1 MALEMARIRVF
12 GMKSDLKNTMVT
24 LRKLESVQIDEFSE
38 TTDIELE
45 SFEFKEEDRQKQ
57 RHLDELLSKVEGLQN
72 ALECESDIEPDNY
85 NQDYFKEAESGVEEL
100 SAQVEELTERRETLA
115 AEAASLPRYETT
127 LEKLIPE
134 IPDSARE
141 SKNQTVGIIVKRQN
155 MDVLEVLRDR
165 LTDITDN
172 HAEITSRKI
181 DEETQGMLVIFPRRY
196 SDEVD
201 HLLGEKD
208 VARLRLPEEFE
219 HNDPDSI
226 LVAIQKR
233 IEAIPLELEELDDEQ
248 EHLKENW
255 CLRLTRWAESIRE
268 DLQMFEMYA
277 RLAQTDATFVLM
289 GWTPNKKLQELQKTL
304 TDEVGEQVFV
314 EELPIAD
321 EIKQKAPIIL
331 ENPQAVRP
339 FERLVHLLASPTYEG
354 LDPTWLIAIFFPV
367 IFGMILGDA
376 GYGVVLLGICLLL
389 MRRFKAGF
397 VTDLIKILAYGSG
410 WSIVFGI
417 LYGELFGTLGEEL
430 GMHPILFHR
439 AGENVSSLLILS
451 LGVGV
456 AHITLGLILGVW
468 TAIQEK
474 SRSELLERGGMLV
487 GLIALLVLTGVVAG
501 FLPDGLMTTAIA
513 GILVGVAILGSSMGW
528 LGILIGPIEFIS
540 LIGNVLSYL
549 RIAAIGLASV
559 YLAKV
564 ANDLGGTLGSIIV
577 GVLIAVLIHGLNI
590 VLGAFSPSIHSLRLH
605 YVEFFRKF
613 YEGGGRRFEPYK
625 SRFAQEGGK

>member
-1 MALEMARIRVF
+1 
-12 GMKSDLKNTMVT
+12 
-24 LRKLESVQIDEFSE
+24 
-38 TTDIELE
+38 
-45 SFEFKEEDRQKQ
+45 
-57 RHLDELLSKVEGLQN
+57 
-72 ALECESDIEPDNY
+72 
-85 NQDYFKEAESGVEEL
+85 
-100 SAQVEELTERRETLA
+100 
-115 AEAASLPRYETT
+115 
-127 LEKLIPE
+127 
-134 IPDSARE
+134 
-141 SKNQTVGIIVKRQN
+141 
-155 MDVLEVLRDR
+155 
-165 LTDITDN
+165 
-172 HAEITSRKI
+172 
-181 DEETQGMLVIFPRRY
+181 
-196 SDEVD
+196 
-201 HLLGEKD
+201 
-208 VARLRLPEEFE
+208 
-219 HNDPDSI
+219 
-226 LVAIQKR
+226 
-233 IEAIPLELEELDDEQ
+233 
-248 EHLKENW
+248 
-255 CLRLTRWAESIRE
+255 
-268 DLQMFEMYA
+268 
-277 RLAQTDATFVLM
+277 M